1 MRESTPTEH
10 TEREASIMVCFGET
24 ENVSRVLSR
33 CFKFILPSNL
43 TKSKPRLMRCNWMMS
58 RNLVNWENTTVLI
71 ELSLSRVATGQQIL
85 QIENKGE

>member
-1 MRESTPTEH
+1 MREGTPTEH
-10 TEREASIMVCFGET
+10 TAREASMMVCFGET
-24 ENVSRVLSR
+24 EKVSRALSR

-43 TKSKPRLMRCNWMMS
+43 TKSKPRLMRCNWMIS